1 MIIDDITNYQRYQ
14 ELDDLAQALEIM
26 YDIYQSKNFPTDNQE
41 LSARSKINSV
51 SFMSRLPE
59 EDEQFENHRQW
70 LDIHFIFNGSEEIL
84 VGSASQMEVQQAYDQ
99 SQDIE
104 FLRGTETVKVTL
116 EAGQF
121 LICYPGEAHCV
132 GVSGNPE
139 QAVPISKLVGK
150 IKMTD

>member
-1 MIIDDITNYQRYQ
+1 MIIDEIINYQRYQ
-14 ELDDLAQALEIM
+14 EIGVLAQALKTM
-26 YDIYQSKNFPTDNQE
+26 YDIYQSKIFPTDNQE

-51 SFMSRLPE
+51 SFMSRLPG

-70 LDIHFIFNGSEEIL
+70 LDIHFIFSGSEEIL

-104 FLRGTETVKVTL
+104 FLSGTETVRVTL

-139 QAVPISKLVGK
+139 QAAPISKLVGK